1 MEGKTIQMLRL
12 GDRATFSKTISEYDV
27 YAFAGITGDFN
38 PLHVNEAYAVR
49 SRFKGRIVHGA
60 LLCGLISTVIGMYLP
75 GEGALY
81 EAQSLRFLRPVRI
94 GDTITAEVEVIELIS
109 ERNRIRLATR
119 CWNQRGERVAEGES
133 VVLPKQVRSEE
144 GP

>member
-1 MEGKTIQMLRL
+1 MEGKTIQILRP
-12 GDRATFSKTISEYDV
+12 GDRASFSKTISEYDV

-60 LLCGLISTVIGMYLP
+60 LLCGLISAVIGMYLP

-81 EAQSLRFLRPVRI
+81 EAQSLRFLRPV
-94 GDTITAEVEVIELIS
+94 IELIP

-144 GP
+144 RP